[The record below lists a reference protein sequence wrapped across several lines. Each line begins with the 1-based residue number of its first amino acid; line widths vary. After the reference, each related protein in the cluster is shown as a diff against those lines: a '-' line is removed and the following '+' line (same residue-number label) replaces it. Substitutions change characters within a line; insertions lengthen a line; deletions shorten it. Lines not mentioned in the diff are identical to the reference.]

1 MSSTEKGLLHSK
13 TIITGS
19 LDISFYKFSFSLDQL
34 IHSNNIK
41 WKHGS
46 TVIFK
51 YVRVA
56 VWVWVWVWVFC
67 LSVRMSVSIFIVLTN
82 NKKKKKNLQLE
93 LFVCKPGIIIQQK
106 RVAMIIIGVLCH

>member
-56 VWVWVWVWVFC
+56 VWVWVWVFC
-67 LSVRMSVSIFIVLTN
+67 LSVRMSVSIFIVLT
-82 NKKKKKNLQLE
+82 KKKKSTVRI
-93 LFVCKPGIIIQQK
+93 VC
-106 RVAMIIIGVLCH
+106 M

>member
-34 IHSNNIK
+34 IHSNSIK

-56 VWVWVWVWVFC
+56 VWVWVWVFC
-67 LSVRMSVSIFIVLTN
+67 LSVRMSVSIFIVLT
-82 NKKKKKNLQLE
+82 KKKKSTVRI
-93 LFVCKPGIIIQQK
+93 VC
-106 RVAMIIIGVLCH
+106 M